1 MYTTKEKQRLQQ
13 KMERLEELQE
23 LETILNRVDGLA
35 PFMNSILLYD
45 HKPYI
50 TSSGRT
56 ELVSFKINSPKDML
70 GLIETFG
77 GLSPCYRYRYENDMY
92 SPIFAPIWHKVP
104 QLTQDKVSEKE
115 LHIEYSFCVQDGV
128 IVLETFTFFC
138 ASLGYFLQVHAALMG
153 RSNIVVSRYSH
164 RTGGKTYEEVVL
176 KNGLSLRREKQKL
189 STTFNYHLT
198 MQELKDLLGETK

>member
-104 QLTQDKVSEKE
+104 QLTQDKVDKKE
-115 LHIEYSFCVQDGV
+115 LHIEYSFCVQRGG
-128 IVLETFTFFC
+128 IVLESFTFFC
-138 ASLGYFLQVHAALMG
+138 ASLGYFLQVNAQLSG
-153 RSNIVVSRYSH
+153 KSGIVRGYTLSKNKMYL
-164 RTGGKTYEEVVL
+164 TATL
-176 KNGLSLRREKQKL
+176 KNGLSLTRENSEH
-189 STTFNYHLT
+189 STSFNYHLT
-198 MQELKDLLGETK
+198 MQELKDLSGETK